1 MSRIRVLDPSVVG
14 AIRAGEVVD
23 RPAAV
28 VKELV
33 ENALDA
39 GSTLVAVHA
48 ASHPERSIR
57 VQDDGAGMSR
67 EDTLLALRRHATSK
81 IESADDLS
89 RIRTLGFRGEAL
101 ASIAEVSRLSLS
113 TRSSDDLTG
122 TQVEALGGAVIQ
134 VSGVGRAVGTTVLV
148 DDLFFNTPARLRFL
162 KSREAE
168 IRVLSRVVWN
178 YALTYPRVHWKFSVE
193 GREDTDLPEARD
205 LVERWEVLY
214 GRGSEDGSAEFDHE
228 AGGVHVSGVLGA
240 PEQARASRDY
250 QTFAVNGRVVSSATL
265 AAALRQG
272 YGNLLPGDRYPLA
285 LVLIEI
291 DPAHVDANVHPTKRE
306 VRFRDEARVFQVLRR
321 AVDGSMRRHVPTG
334 ISFGDAGAGTV
345 AEAGQG
351 EGGYQVRPEGSSP
364 VATLAQKATGTGT
377 ETEGALLLAL
387 EAAPAGP
394 AEAGE
399 RERGDLAESLGEP
412 EIPIWQLHDRYL
424 LAPIRGGMVI
434 VDQHAAHE
442 RILYEEARAHL
453 YSGTGA
459 SQVLLFPR
467 VVDLT
472 PAELDAL
479 LMMEPH
485 LRRLG
490 YEASL
495 FGERQVAVRGVPAS
509 IPEAAAIDSLKA
521 VLASVDTLGE
531 GGDPP
536 EEHIAKSFACHAAV
550 RSGQAL
556 SPVERRALFDRLFA
570 TSLPHGDPHGRPTYV
585 RVSMEELDRRFGRR

>member
-1 MSRIRVLDPSVVG
+1 MPPIRVLDPSVVG
-14 AIRAGEVVD
+14 KIRAGEVVD
-23 RPAAV
+23 RPAAIA
-28 VKELV
+28 KELV

-48 ASHPERSIR
+48 ASHPERMIR
-57 VQDDGAGMSR
+57 VQDDGTGMSR
-67 EDTLLALRRHATSK
+67 EDALLALRRHATSK
-81 IESADDLS
+81 IVAADDLAS
-89 RIRTLGFRGEAL
+89 IRTLGFRGEAL

-134 VSGVGRAVGTTVLV
+134 VSGVGRAVGTTVV
-148 DDLFFNTPARLRFL
+148 VEDLFFNTPARLRFL

-205 LVERWEVLY
+205 LLERWEVLY
-214 GRGSEDGSAEFDHE
+214 GRGGEDGSAEFDHE

-250 QTFAVNGRVVSSATL
+250 QTFAVNGRVVASATL

-285 LVLIEI
+285 LVMVEI
-291 DPAHVDANVHPTKRE
+291 DPAQVDANVHPTKRE
-306 VRFRDEARVFQVLRR
+306 VRFRDEARIFQVLRR
-321 AVDGSMRRHVPTG
+321 AVEAGMRRYVPTG
-334 ISFGDAGAGTV
+334 ISFGDASSVG
-345 AEAGQG
+345 EPRLG
-351 EGGYQVRPEGSSP
+351 EGYGARGEGMAG
-364 VATLAQKATGTGT
+364 VATLPAAAPVA
-377 ETEGALLLAL
+377 EESALLLAL
-387 EAAPAGP
+387 ETPSGSVD
-394 AEAGE
+394 AGE
-399 RERGDLAESLGEP
+399 REQGDLEESLAGP
-412 EIPIWQLHDRYL
+412 EIAIWQLHDRYL
-424 LAPIRGGMVI
+424 LAPIGGGMVI

-453 YSGTGA
+453 YGGNGA

-472 PAELDAL
+472 PQELDAL

-490 YEASL
+490 YEAAL
-495 FGERQVAVRGVPAS
+495 FGERQVAVRGVPSS
-509 IPEAAAIDSLKA
+509 IPEDAAIESLRA
-521 VLASVDTLGE
+521 VLASVDSLGE

-550 RSGQAL
+550 RSGQTL
-556 SPVERRALFDRLFA
+556 SPIERRALFDRLFA

>member
-1 MSRIRVLDPSVVG
+1 MPLIRVLDPSVIG
-14 AIRAGEVVD
+14 KIRAGEVVD

-28 VKELV
+28 AKELV

-39 GSTLVAVHA
+39 GSTLVGVHA
-48 ASHPERSIR
+48 ASHPERLIR
-57 VQDDGAGMSR
+57 VQDDGRGMSR
-67 EDTLLALRRHATSK
+67 EDALLAIRRHATSK
-81 IESADDLS
+81 IESAEDLS

-101 ASIAEVSRLSLS
+101 ASISDVSRLALS
-113 TRSSDDLTG
+113 TRSADELTG
-122 TQVEALGGAVIQ
+122 TQIEALGGAVIQ
-134 VSGVGRAVGTTVLV
+134 VSGVGRAVGTTVV
-148 DDLFFNTPARLRFL
+148 VEDLFFNTPARLRFL

-178 YALTYPRVHWKFSVE
+178 YALAYPKIHWKFSVE

-205 LVERWEVLY
+205 LLERWEVLY
-214 GRGSEDGSAEFDHE
+214 GRGSEDGSAAFDHE

-265 AAALRQG
+265 GAALRQG

-291 DPAHVDANVHPTKRE
+291 DPSLVDSNVHPTKRE
-306 VRFRDEARVFQVLRR
+306 VRFRDEARVFQVVRR
-321 AVDGSMRRHVPTG
+321 AVEASMRRYVPTG
-334 ISFGDAGAGTV
+334 IAFGQDRVGEPPSDYGT
-345 AEAGQG
+345 
-351 EGGYQVRPEGSSP
+351 RP
-364 VATLAQKATGTGT
+364 ATGTTPG
-377 ETEGALLLAL
+377 TEGALLLAL
-387 EAAPAGP
+387 DAPRVEASVAAQ
-394 AEAGE
+394 EQE
-399 RERGDLAESLGEP
+399 QGDLVESLGEP
-412 EIPIWQLHDRYL
+412 EIPIWQLHERYL
-424 LAPIRGGMVI
+424 LAPIRGGLVL

-453 YSGTGA
+453 YGGTGA

-472 PAELDAL
+472 PPELDAL
-479 LMMEPH
+479 LMLEPH

-509 IPEAAAIDSLKA
+509 IPEEAAIDSLRA

-531 GGDPP
+531 GGEPP

-556 SPVERRALFDRLFA
+556 DPIERRALFDRLFA